1 MSIKVIGVLTVA
13 RSDAGIYLPVL
24 KAIQDHPKLKL
35 KLIVAAMHLS
45 NEFGLTY
52 KYLEEQGFKI
62 DERIEMTT
70 SSDTPEGLAKSM
82 GLGMISFGQLFG
94 KWKPDI
100 LMVLGDRFEMLAAT
114 SAALPFNIPVAH
126 LHGGEATEGNIDEP
140 IRHSITK
147 MSHLHFVSTK
157 EYYNRVVQLGEEPW
171 RVQISG
177 APSLDL
183 LKTINF
189 WSKDKLES
197 KIGLSLNKPTILV
210 TLHPVTLD
218 YQNTLDHIKCV
229 LKALEKLKIQVV
241 FTYPNSDTSGRIII
255 NHIKKCVEKYEW
267 ASEVVNFGQEGYF
280 TMLNYA
286 SAMLGNSSS
295 GIIESASFGIPVIN
309 IGNRQRGR
317 IRSFNVI
324 DVGYNHKEICESI
337 KKVIKPDFR
346 KKLEGMKNPYG
357 NGDASS
363 KIVDVISKVQ
373 VNQKLIM
380 KKFYNLNTK

>member
-1 MSIKVIGVLTVA
+1 MNIRTIGVITVA
-13 RSDAGIYLPVL
+13 RSDSGIYLPVL
-24 KAIQDHPKLKL
+24 QAIKNHPKLQL

-52 KYLEEQGFKI
+52 KYLQEQGFEI
-62 DERIEMTT
+62 DERVEMTM
-70 SSDTPEGLAKSM
+70 SSDTPEGLAKSI

-100 LMVLGDRFEMLAAT
+100 LMVLGDRFEMLAAVC
-114 SAALPFNIPVAH
+114 AAMPFTIPIAH
-126 LHGGEATEGNIDEP
+126 LHGGEATEGLIDEP

-157 EYYNRVVQLGEEPW
+157 EYYNRVTQLGEEPW
-171 RVQISG
+171 RVTISG

-183 LKTINF
+183 LNKIKF

-197 KIGLSLNKPTILV
+197 KIGLSLKKPTILV

-218 YQNTLDHIKCV
+218 YQNTLKHINCL

-241 FTYPNSDTSGRIII
+241 FTYPNADTCGRIII
-255 NHIKKCVEKYEW
+255 EKIRMFVGRFEW
-267 ASEVVNFGQEGYF
+267 ASAVVNFGQEGYF

-286 SAMLGNSSS
+286 SAMVGNSSS

-309 IGNRQRGR
+309 IGHRQRGR
-317 IRSFNVI
+317 VRSFNII
-324 DVGYNHKEICESI
+324 DIGYNQKEIFESV

-346 KKLEGMKNPYG
+346 KKLEGMKSPYG
-357 NGDASS
+357 DGTASQQ
-363 KIVDVISKVQ
+363 IVDVISKVQ
-373 VNQKLIM
+373 INQNLIM
-380 KKFYNLNTK
+380 KKFYNLDAK